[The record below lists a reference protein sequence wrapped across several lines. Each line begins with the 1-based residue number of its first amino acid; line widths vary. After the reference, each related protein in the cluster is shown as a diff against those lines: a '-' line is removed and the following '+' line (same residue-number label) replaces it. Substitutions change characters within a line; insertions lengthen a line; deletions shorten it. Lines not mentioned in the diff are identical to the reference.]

1 MALPNYLRTIKSSG
15 MYRFTFDKS
24 EIPGELVE
32 NLRLIVGYS
41 EKGPFNTPVYVDSPS
56 KFIQIFGGI
65 NKKLERRGCFFHRM
79 SLQALAVAPV
89 VVLNLK
95 PFNTVEGKPE
105 ELSVASFN
113 PSDKVTITA
122 ETVLRKW
129 NVENVYNT
137 TRFWTLE
144 STGLGTR
151 YFEKFGNV
159 PAGDK
164 EKYITISATDSA
176 NTSCTF
182 FIRGYRPDGYNITF
196 SEWYSSVLNGEEL
209 PSYLE
214 GHEYD
219 KLEEFFAEVFVFR
232 GQMTPAIATSESLS
246 KYFYVDTE
254 QNKSVVKLRPF
265 LYNAF
270 GDKIDTLTALSS
282 DSNSN
287 FVGWYSGTLLPEFK
301 GSNGSYISLDL
312 AFNSDYDNHKMMMNL
327 NIDALYDGSVK
338 LNDLNMSGWTKISQ
352 VEGKE
357 IGTSDPDFNTLT
369 TLSFDG
375 LKPTASILY
384 TFDGTMDTIGDGYNE
399 PNLYIYV
406 NGNEEIDTSVE
417 GQISI
422 DKIFPVETP
431 NTDNAGGTGDAG
443 AGEGT
448 DSGDS
453 SDLDENTDPES
464 QPESQS
470 EPESTETG
478 EFNIAGH
485 KTITKPTGFFDA
497 LSVLSV
503 GTKILCQAKGGGY
516 VTSTITN
523 VTTGDK
529 VDENNKV
536 IGTTL
541 TLTYETDGVAS
552 PLFTTELTQK
562 VLDENGVVVKNADG
576 TDKTVTTVVET
587 IAVCNTFVTS
597 SCDEMTPAYF
607 EGYTYN
613 LVPPTSKMD
622 SKLEW
627 QDKIF
632 RTLVDYE
639 GIRIAMT
646 SRKDIQYHYLIDTFE
661 SFIGTE
667 IKSTLSLIAK
677 DKDNALALCNF
688 PAISTFKKCDYTS
701 FTDSEGRLQ
710 TRFIKEG
717 GNKQKQ
723 IGRKFTLPS
732 DGNGASFASF
742 NTPVVLSDGTVKTT
756 CPSAALVSNN
766 FVAKYDSRFPY
777 SIVAGPVYG
786 NITAQG
792 LVGPDFNFSRADLDN
807 LEPMGVNCMVY
818 EPGRGTYINSNQTA
832 KQNPVTALSKINVRE
847 LVIFL
852 QDEIEKMLQAY
863 QWEFNTQALRDTI
876 KSKADTICSQI
887 VGNGGMYKFVNV
899 CDESNNTDD
908 VINNEMLVLD
918 TSIEPGMG
926 CGKMV
931 QTLTIYRKGGMSVS
945 LK

>member
-15 MYRFTFDKS
+15 LYRFTFDKS

-79 SLQALAVAPV
+79 TLQALAVGPV

-95 PFNTVEGKPE
+95 PFNTDENNPE
-105 ELSVASFN
+105 TLSVTSFN
-113 PSDKVTITA
+113 PSDDVMINA
-122 ETVLRKW
+122 ENVLRKW

-144 STGLGTR
+144 PSGLGTR
-151 YFEKFGNV
+151 YHEEF
-159 PAGDK
+159 AGSTQDGK
-164 EKYITISATDSA
+164 EKYITVSATDSV
-176 NTSCTF
+176 NTSCTY

-219 KLEEFFAEVFVFR
+219 KLEEYFAEVFVFR

-246 KYFYVDTE
+246 KYFIVENGKVT
-254 QNKSVVKLRPF
+254 LRPF

-270 GDKIDTLTALSS
+270 GDKIDTLTALSN
-282 DSNSN
+282 DSNAN
-287 FVGWYSGTLLPEFK
+287 FVGWYSGILLPEFK

-327 NIDALYDGSVK
+327 NIDALYDGNVT
-338 LNDLNMSGWTKISQ
+338 LDDINMSGWTRISQ
-352 VEGKE
+352 ATGKE
-357 IGTSDPDFNTLT
+357 IGTDNPDFNTLT
-369 TLSFDG
+369 TLSFNG
-375 LKPTASILY
+375 LKPTASILD
-384 TFDGTMDTIGDGYNE
+384 TSDGTVDAIGESYNE

-406 NGNEEIDTSVE
+406 NGNEDVDTTSVA

-422 DKIFPVETP
+422 SKSF
-431 NTDNAGGTGDAG
+431 N
-443 AGEGT
+443 
-448 DSGDS
+448 
-453 SDLDENTDPES
+453 S
-464 QPESQS
+464 QTS
-470 EPESTETG
+470 
-478 EFNIAGH
+478 
-485 KTITKPTGFFDA
+485 TGFFDA
-497 LSVLSV
+497 LSTLSV
-503 GTKILCQAKGGGY
+503 GTKILCQSTSGY
-516 VTSTITN
+516 VTSSITN
-523 VTTGDK
+523 VSTGDNIDNDGNT
-529 VDENNKV
+529 V
-536 IGTTL
+536 GTTL
-541 TLTYETDGVAS
+541 TLSYETKDGAISS
-552 PLFTTELTQK
+552 PFFT
-562 VLDENGVVVKNADG
+562 DSSVKS
-576 TDKTVTTVVET
+576 
-587 IAVCNTFVTS
+587 IAVCNTFVTC

-613 LVPPTSKMD
+613 LAAPTSKMD

-632 RTLVDYE
+632 KTLVNYE
-639 GIRIAMT
+639 GIRVALT

-667 IKSTLSLIAK
+667 IKSTLTLIAK
-677 DKDNALALCNF
+677 DKDNTLALCNF
-688 PAISTFKKCDYTS
+688 PAMSSFKNCEYTS

-710 TRFIKEG
+710 TRLIKEG
-717 GNKQKQ
+717 GNKQKP
-723 IGRKFTLPS
+723 IGRKFSLPS
-732 DGNGASFASF
+732 EGNGASFVSF
-742 NTPVVLSDGTVKTT
+742 NTSVVLSDGTVKTT
-756 CPSAALVSNN
+756 CPSAALVSND
-766 FVAKYDSRFPY
+766 FIAKYDSRFPY

-852 QDEIEKMLQAY
+852 QDEIEKMLQTY

-926 CGKMV
+926 SGKMV

>member
-79 SLQALAVAPV
+79 TLQALTAGPV

-95 PFNTVEGKPE
+95 PFNTNPGNPE
-105 ELSVASFN
+105 QLSVASFN
-113 PSDKVTITA
+113 PSDNVAIT
-122 ETVLRKW
+122 TTDVLQKW

-144 STGLGTR
+144 PSGLGTR
-151 YFEKFGNV
+151 YYEELVNGKRDG
-159 PAGDK
+159 K
-164 EKYITISATDSA
+164 EKYITVSATDSV
-176 NTSCTF
+176 NTSCTY

-219 KLEEFFAEVFVFR
+219 KLEEYFAEVFVFR
-232 GQMTPAIATSESLS
+232 GQMTSAIATSESLS
-246 KYFYVDTE
+246 KYFYIDTE
-254 QNKSVVKLRPF
+254 RVLVEEAKTDEGGNEIPAVYENKSVVKLRPF

-270 GDKIDTLTALSS
+270 GDKIDTLTALSN

-287 FVGWYSGTLLPEFK
+287 YVGWYSGILLPEFK

-327 NIDALYDGSVK
+327 NIDALYDGNVT
-338 LNDLNMSGWTKISQ
+338 LDDINMSGWTRISQ
-352 VEGKE
+352 ATGKE
-357 IGTSDPDFNTLT
+357 IGTTTPDFNTLN
-369 TLSFDG
+369 TLSFNG
-375 LKPTASILY
+375 LKPTASVLY
-384 TFDGTMDTIGDGYNE
+384 TFDGTMDTIGDSYNE

-406 NGNEEIDTSVE
+406 NGNEDVDTSVE
-417 GQISI
+417 GQISVT
-422 DKIFPVETP
+422 KLS
-431 NTDNAGGTGDAG
+431 NASAGTLP
-443 AGEGT
+443 
-448 DSGDS
+448 S
-453 SDLDENTDPES
+453 S
-464 QPESQS
+464 
-470 EPESTETG
+470 
-478 EFNIAGH
+478 IAGRSS
-485 KTITKPTGFFDA
+485 ITNPTGFFDS
-497 LSVLSV
+497 LSVLGV
-503 GTKILCQAKGGGY
+503 GTKILCQSKGGGY

-529 VDENNKV
+529 LDQNNKV

-541 TLTYETDGVAS
+541 TLTYETDGVSS
-552 PLFTTELTQK
+552 PLFT
-562 VLDENGVVVKNADG
+562 NSNA
-576 TDKTVTTVVET
+576 KS

-613 LVPPTSKMD
+613 LEAPTSKMS

-639 GIRIAMT
+639 GIRIALT

-667 IKSTLSLIAK
+667 IKSTLTLIAK

-688 PAISTFKKCDYTS
+688 PSMASFKNCDYTS

-732 DGNGASFASF
+732 EGNGASFASF

-807 LEPMGVNCMVY
+807 LEPMGVNCMIY

-887 VGNGGMYKFVNV
+887 VGNGGMYKFINV
-899 CDESNNTDD
+899 CDETNNTDD

-926 CGKMV
+926 SGKMV

>member
-79 SLQALAVAPV
+79 SLQALTAGPV

-95 PFNTVEGKPE
+95 PFNTAENNPE
-105 ELSVASFN
+105 QLSVASFN
-113 PSDKVTITA
+113 PSDDVTITA
-122 ETVLRKW
+122 ESVLKKW

-144 STGLGTR
+144 PIGLGTR
-151 YFEKFGNV
+151 YYEEFVNSTQG
-159 PAGDK
+159 GK
-164 EKYITISATDSA
+164 EKYITVSATDSV
-176 NTSCTF
+176 NTSCTY

-219 KLEEFFAEVFVFR
+219 KLEEYFAEVFVFR

-246 KYFYVDTE
+246 KYFIVENGNVT
-254 QNKSVVKLRPF
+254 LRPF

-270 GDKIDTLTALSS
+270 GDKIDTLAALSN

-287 FVGWYSGTLLPEFK
+287 FVGWYSGILIPEFK

-327 NIDALYDGSVK
+327 NIDALYDGNVT
-338 LNDLNMSGWTKISQ
+338 LDDINMSGWTRISQ
-352 VEGKE
+352 PAGNEVGKAN
-357 IGTSDPDFNTLT
+357 PDFNTLT
-369 TLSFDG
+369 TLSFNG

-384 TFDGTMDTIGDGYNE
+384 TFDGSIDTIGDSYNE

-406 NGNEEIDTSVE
+406 NGDEVIDTATP

-422 DKIFPVETP
+422 SKLFATE
-431 NTDNAGGTGDAG
+431 NAATTLSAPI
-443 AGEGT
+443 
-448 DSGDS
+448 SGRS
-453 SDLDENTDPES
+453 
-464 QPESQS
+464 
-470 EPESTETG
+470 
-478 EFNIAGH
+478 NIAN
-485 KTITKPTGFFDA
+485 PTGFFDA
-497 LSVLSV
+497 LSTLGV
-503 GTKILCQAKGGGY
+503 GTKILCQSTNGY

-523 VTTGDK
+523 VSTGDII
-529 VDENNKV
+529 ENGDV
-536 IGTTL
+536 TGTTL
-541 TLTYETDGVAS
+541 TLTYETTGVSS
-552 PLFTTELTQK
+552 PFFT
-562 VLDENGVVVKNADG
+562 NSNA
-576 TDKTVTTVVET
+576 TS
-587 IAVCNTFVTS
+587 IAVCNTFVTA
-597 SCDEMTPAYF
+597 SCDEITPAYF

-613 LVPPTSKMD
+613 LTAPTSKMS

-632 RTLVDYE
+632 NTLVNYE
-639 GIRIAMT
+639 GIRIALT

-667 IKSTLSLIAK
+667 IKSTLTLIAK

-688 PAISTFKKCDYTS
+688 PSMTSFKNCDYTS

-732 DGNGASFASF
+732 EGNGASFASF

-887 VGNGGMYKFVNV
+887 VGNGGMYKFINV
-899 CDESNNTDD
+899 CDETNNTDD

-926 CGKMV
+926 SGKMV

>member
-15 MYRFTFDKS
+15 IYRFTFDKS

-56 KFIQIFGGI
+56 KFVQIFGGI

-79 SLQALAVAPV
+79 TLQALTAGPV

-95 PFNTVEGKPE
+95 PFNTNESKPE
-105 ELSVASFN
+105 QLSVASFN
-113 PSDKVTITA
+113 PSDNVAITA
-122 ETVLRKW
+122 DSVLKSW

-144 STGLGTR
+144 PSGLGTR
-151 YFEKFGNV
+151 YYEEFGKTD
-159 PAGDK
+159 GDK
-164 EKYITISATDSA
+164 EKYITVSATDSV
-176 NTSCTF
+176 NTSCTY
-182 FIRGYRPDGYNITF
+182 FIRGYRPNGYNITF

-214 GHEYD
+214 GHEFD
-219 KLEEFFAEVFVFR
+219 KLEEYFAEVFVFR
-232 GQMTPAIATSESLS
+232 GQMTPAIASSESLS
-246 KYFYVDTE
+246 KYFYIDNEEVVKTPATFDDGGNEITPAVTE
-254 QNKSVVKLRPF
+254 NRQIVKLRPF

-270 GDKIDTLTALSS
+270 GDKIDTLTALSN

-287 FVGWYSGTLLPEFK
+287 FVGWYSGILLPEFK
-301 GSNGSYISLDL
+301 GSEGSYISLDL

-327 NIDALYDGSVK
+327 NIDALYDGNVK
-338 LNDLNMSGWTKISQ
+338 LSDINMSGWTRISQ
-352 VEGKE
+352 ATGKE
-357 IGTSDPDFNTLT
+357 IGTVSPDFNTLT
-369 TLSFDG
+369 TLSFNG

-384 TFDGTMDTIGDGYNE
+384 TFDGSIDTIGDNYNE

-406 NGNEEIDTSVE
+406 NGNETVDTSVV

-422 DKIFPVETP
+422 SKSFNAN
-431 NTDNAGGTGDAG
+431 NTENAN
-443 AGEGT
+443 
-448 DSGDS
+448 
-453 SDLDENTDPES
+453 LDPA
-464 QPESQS
+464 
-470 EPESTETG
+470 
-478 EFNIAGH
+478 IAGRS
-485 KTITKPTGFFDA
+485 TINNATGFFDS

-503 GTKILCQAKGGGY
+503 GTKILCQAEGGGY

-523 VTTGDK
+523 VSTTNK
-529 VDENNKV
+529 VDTKGNVTE
-536 IGTTL
+536 TTL
-541 TLTYETDGVAS
+541 TLTYETAGVSS
-552 PLFTTELTQK
+552 PLFS
-562 VLDENGVVVKNADG
+562 NSNA
-576 TDKTVTTVVET
+576 TS
-587 IAVCNTFVTS
+587 IAVCNTFVTC
-597 SCDEMTPAYF
+597 SCDELTPAYF

-613 LVPPTSKMD
+613 LTAPTSKMA

-632 RTLVDYE
+632 GTLVDYE
-639 GIRIAMT
+639 GIRIALT
-646 SRKDIQYHYLIDTFE
+646 SRKDIQYHYIIDTFE
-661 SFIGTE
+661 SFIGSE

-688 PAISTFKKCDYTS
+688 PSMSSFKNCDYTS

-723 IGRKFTLPS
+723 IARKFSLPS
-732 DGNGASFASF
+732 EGNGASFASF
-742 NTPVVLSDGTVKTT
+742 NTPVILSDGTVKTT

-766 FVAKYDSRFPY
+766 FVAKYNSRFPY

-852 QDEIEKMLQAY
+852 QDEIEKMLQSY

-887 VGNGGMYKFVNV
+887 VGNGGMYKFINV
-899 CDESNNTDD
+899 CDETNNTDD

-918 TSIEPGMG
+918 TSIEPGIG
-926 CGKMV
+926 SGKMV

>member
-15 MYRFTFDKS
+15 IYRFTFDKS

-79 SLQALAVAPV
+79 TLQALTAGPV

-95 PFNTVEGKPE
+95 PFNTNESKPE
-105 ELSVASFN
+105 QLSVASFN
-113 PSDKVTITA
+113 PSDNVVITA
-122 ETVLRKW
+122 DSVLKSW

-144 STGLGTR
+144 PSGLGTR
-151 YFEKFGNV
+151 YYEEFGKTD
-159 PAGDK
+159 GDK
-164 EKYITISATDSA
+164 EKYITVSATDSV
-176 NTSCTF
+176 NTSCTY
-182 FIRGYRPDGYNITF
+182 FIRGYRPNGYNITF

-219 KLEEFFAEVFVFR
+219 KLEEYFAEVFVFR
-232 GQMTPAIATSESLS
+232 GQMTPAIASSESLS
-246 KYFYVDTE
+246 KYFIVENGKVT
-254 QNKSVVKLRPF
+254 LRPF

-270 GDKIDTLTALSS
+270 GDKIDTLTALSN

-287 FVGWYSGTLLPEFK
+287 FVGWYSGILLPEFK
-301 GSNGSYISLDL
+301 GSEGSYISLDL

-327 NIDALYDGSVK
+327 NIDALYDGNVK
-338 LNDLNMSGWTKISQ
+338 LSDINMSGWTRISMAT
-352 VEGKE
+352 GKE
-357 IGTSDPDFNTLT
+357 IGTVSPDFNTLT
-369 TLSFDG
+369 TLSFNG

-384 TFDGTMDTIGDGYNE
+384 TFDGSIDTIGDNYNE

-406 NGNEEIDTSVE
+406 NGNETVDTSVV

-422 DKIFPVETP
+422 SKSFDTN
-431 NTDNAGGTGDAG
+431 NTENAN
-443 AGEGT
+443 
-448 DSGDS
+448 
-453 SDLDENTDPES
+453 LDPA
-464 QPESQS
+464 
-470 EPESTETG
+470 
-478 EFNIAGH
+478 IAGRS
-485 KTITKPTGFFDA
+485 TINNATGFFDA

-503 GTKILCQAKGGGY
+503 GTKILCQAEGGGY

-523 VTTGDK
+523 VSTENEIDDSGDVTK
-529 VDENNKV
+529 
-536 IGTTL
+536 TTL
-541 TLTYETDGVAS
+541 TLTYESTGVSS
-552 PLFTTELTQK
+552 PLFS
-562 VLDENGVVVKNADG
+562 NSNA
-576 TDKTVTTVVET
+576 TS
-587 IAVCNTFVTS
+587 IAVCNTFVTC
-597 SCDEMTPAYF
+597 SCDELTPAYF

-613 LVPPTSKMD
+613 LTAPTSKMA

-632 RTLVDYE
+632 GTLVDYE
-639 GIRIAMT
+639 GIRIALT
-646 SRKDIQYHYLIDTFE
+646 SRKDIQYHYIIDTFE
-661 SFIGTE
+661 SFIGSE

-688 PAISTFKKCDYTS
+688 PSMSSFKNCDYTS

-723 IGRKFTLPS
+723 IARKFSLPS
-732 DGNGASFASF
+732 EGNGASFASF
-742 NTPVVLSDGTVKTT
+742 NTPVILSDGTVKTT

-766 FVAKYDSRFPY
+766 FVAKYNSRFPY

-852 QDEIEKMLQAY
+852 QDEIEKMLQSY

-887 VGNGGMYKFVNV
+887 VGNGGMYKFINV
-899 CDESNNTDD
+899 CDETNNTDD

-918 TSIEPGMG
+918 TSIEPGIG
-926 CGKMV
+926 SGKMV

>member
-32 NLRLIVGYS
+32 NLRLTVGYS
-41 EKGPFNTPVYVDSPS
+41 DKGPFNTPVYVDSPS

-79 SLQALAVAPV
+79 SLQALTAGPV

-95 PFNTVEGKPE
+95 PFNTNQDSPE
-105 ELSVASFN
+105 QLSVASFN
-113 PSDKVTITA
+113 PSDNVTIT
-122 ETVLRKW
+122 ETDVLRKW
-129 NVENVYNT
+129 NVEKVYNT
-137 TRFWTLE
+137 TRFWALE
-144 STGLGTR
+144 PSGLGTR
-151 YFEKFGNV
+151 YYEKFGNNEQ
-159 PAGDK
+159 K
-164 EKYITISATDSA
+164 EKYVTVSATDSV
-176 NTSCTF
+176 NTSCTY

-219 KLEEFFAEVFVFR
+219 KLEEYFAEVFVFR

-254 QNKSVVKLRPF
+254 RIEVKPAGQDEEGNPTPAEYANKTTVKLRPY

-270 GDKIDTLTALSS
+270 GDKIDTLTALSN

-287 FVGWYSGTLLPEFK
+287 YVGWYSGILLPEFK

-327 NIDALYDGSVK
+327 NIDALYDGNVT
-338 LNDLNMSGWTKISQ
+338 LDDINMSGWTRISQ
-352 VEGKE
+352 VTGHE
-357 IGTSDPDFNTLT
+357 IGYVNPDFNTLN
-369 TLSFDG
+369 TLSFAG
-375 LKPTASILY
+375 LKPTASVLY
-384 TFDGTMDTIGDGYNE
+384 TFDGTMDSIGDGYNE

-406 NGNEEIDTSVE
+406 NGAENVDTSVD
-417 GQISI
+417 G
-422 DKIFPVETP
+422 KIIVSKDF
-431 NTDNAGGTGDAG
+431 
-443 AGEGT
+443 
-448 DSGDS
+448 
-453 SDLDENTDPES
+453 
-464 QPESQS
+464 
-470 EPESTETG
+470 
-478 EFNIAGH
+478 
-485 KTITKPTGFFDA
+485 TKPTPTTTPTLPDSRTVAGRTSITNQFGFYDA
-497 LSVLSV
+497 LSVLGV
-503 GTKILCQAKGGGY
+503 GTKLLCQSTNGY

-523 VTTGDK
+523 VKIDNEFDTNGNVK
-529 VDENNKV
+529 
-536 IGTTL
+536 IATL
-541 TLTYETDGVAS
+541 TLTYETDGVVS
-552 PLFTTELTQK
+552 PLFTDIKETKTTEGGTEK
-562 VLDENGVVVKNADG
+562 TIITGVKS
-576 TDKTVTTVVET
+576 

-597 SCDEMTPAYF
+597 SCDEMTPTYF

-613 LVPPTSKMD
+613 LTSPTSQMS

-632 RTLVDYE
+632 NTLVDYE
-639 GIRIAMT
+639 GIRIALT
-646 SRKDIQYHYLIDTFE
+646 SRTDIQYHYLIDTFE

-667 IKSTLSLIAK
+667 IKSTLALIAK

-688 PAISTFKKCDYTS
+688 PSMASFKNCDYTS

-732 DGNGASFASF
+732 EGNGASFASF

-887 VGNGGMYKFVNV
+887 VGNGGMYKFLNV
-899 CDESNNTDD
+899 CDDTNNTDD

-931 QTLTIYRKGGMSVS
+931 QTLTIYRKGGMSVA

>member
-1 MALPNYLRTIKSSG
+1 MALPNYLSTIKSSG
-15 MYRFTFDKS
+15 IYRFTFDKS

-32 NLRLIVGYS
+32 NLRLVVGYS

-79 SLQALAVAPV
+79 SLQALAAGPV

-95 PFNTVEGKPE
+95 PFNTDKSNPE
-105 ELSVASFN
+105 TLSVASFN
-113 PSDKVTITA
+113 PSDNVMINA
-122 ETVLRKW
+122 ENVLRKW

-144 STGLGTR
+144 PSGLGTR
-151 YFEKFGNV
+151 YHEKFVGSTQ
-159 PAGDK
+159 GGK
-164 EKYITISATDSA
+164 EKYITVSATDSV
-176 NTSCTF
+176 NTSCTY

-219 KLEEFFAEVFVFR
+219 KLEEYFAEVFVFR

-246 KYFYVDTE
+246 KYFIVENGNVT
-254 QNKSVVKLRPF
+254 LRPF

-270 GDKIDTLTALSS
+270 GDKIDTLSALSN

-287 FVGWYSGTLLPEFK
+287 FVGWYSGILLPEFK
-301 GSNGSYISLDL
+301 GSHGSYISLDL

-327 NIDALYDGSVK
+327 NIDALYDGNVT
-338 LNDLNMSGWTKISQ
+338 LDDINMSGWTRISQ
-352 VEGKE
+352 ETGKE
-357 IGTSDPDFNTLT
+357 IGTANPDFNTLT
-369 TLSFDG
+369 TLSFNG
-375 LKPTASILY
+375 LKPTASIVNTSDRTKDY
-384 TFDGTMDTIGDGYNE
+384 TIGEGYNE

-406 NGNEEIDTSVE
+406 NGNEDVDTTSVA

-422 DKIFPVETP
+422 SKSF
-431 NTDNAGGTGDAG
+431 DAQ
-443 AGEGT
+443 T
-448 DSGDS
+448 S
-453 SDLDENTDPES
+453 
-464 QPESQS
+464 
-470 EPESTETG
+470 
-478 EFNIAGH
+478 
-485 KTITKPTGFFDA
+485 TGFFDA
-497 LSVLSV
+497 LSTLGV
-503 GTKILCQAKGGGY
+503 GTKILCQSTNGY

-523 VTTGDK
+523 VSTGDTIDTDGNT
-529 VDENNKV
+529 V
-536 IGTTL
+536 GTTL
-541 TLTYETDGVAS
+541 TLSYETKGGAVSSPFFTSANENSGAS
-552 PLFTTELTQK
+552 
-562 VLDENGVVVKNADG
+562 
-576 TDKTVTTVVET
+576 
-587 IAVCNTFVTS
+587 IAVCNTFVTC

-613 LVPPTSKMD
+613 LAAPTSKME

-632 RTLVDYE
+632 GTLFDYE
-639 GIRIAMT
+639 GIRIALT
-646 SRKDIQYHYLIDTFE
+646 SRKDIQYHYLVDTFE
-661 SFIGTE
+661 SFVGTE
-667 IKSTLSLIAK
+667 IKSTLTLIAK

-688 PAISTFKKCDYTS
+688 PSMSSFKNCEYTS

-710 TRFIKEG
+710 TRLIKEG
-717 GNKQKQ
+717 GNKQKPM
-723 IGRKFTLPS
+723 GRKFSLPS
-732 DGNGASFASF
+732 EGNGASFASF
-742 NTPVVLSDGTVKTT
+742 NTPVILSDGTVKTT
-756 CPSAALVSNN
+756 CPSAALVSND
-766 FVAKYDSRFPY
+766 FIAKYDSRFPY

-852 QDEIEKMLQAY
+852 QDEIEKMLRTY
-863 QWEFNTQALRDTI
+863 QWEFNTQALRDTV

-887 VGNGGMYKFVNV
+887 VGNGGMYKFLNV
-899 CDESNNTDD
+899 CDETNNTDD

-926 CGKMV
+926 SGKMV
-931 QTLTIYRKGGMSVS
+931 QTLTIYRKGGMTVS

>member
-41 EKGPFNTPVYVDSPS
+41 EKGPFNTPVYVDSAS

-79 SLQALAVAPV
+79 SLQALAAAPV
-89 VVLNLK
+89 VVLNMK
-95 PFNTVEGKPE
+95 PFNTVKDNPE
-105 ELSVASFN
+105 QLSVASFN
-113 PSDKVTITA
+113 PSDKVAITS
-122 ETVLRKW
+122 EDVLRKW

-151 YFEKFGNV
+151 YFEKFGNI
-159 PAGDK
+159 PAGDT

-254 QNKSVVKLRPF
+254 QVLKKAAEKDSEGNDIPGTAEYENKPVVKLRPF

-338 LNDLNMSGWTKISQ
+338 LNDLNMSGWTRISQ

-357 IGTSDPDFNTLT
+357 IGTTDPDFDTLS
-369 TLSFDG
+369 TLSFKG
-375 LKPTASILY
+375 LKPTASVLY
-384 TFDGTMDTIGDGYNE
+384 TFDGTMDNIGDGYNE

-406 NGNEEIDTSVE
+406 NGNESIDTSVE

-422 DKIFPVETP
+422 EKSFTTEATEDTLTTP
-431 NTDNAGGTGDAG
+431 
-443 AGEGT
+443 
-448 DSGDS
+448 
-453 SDLDENTDPES
+453 
-464 QPESQS
+464 
-470 EPESTETG
+470 
-478 EFNIAGH
+478 IAGRLS
-485 KTITKPTGFFDA
+485 ITKPTGFFDA
-497 LSVLSV
+497 LSVISV
-503 GTKILCQAKGGGY
+503 GTKILCQSAVVNGKMTY
-516 VTSTITN
+516 ITSTITN
-523 VTTGDK
+523 VLTDNDFDTDGNITNTK
-529 VDENNKV
+529 
-536 IGTTL
+536 L
-541 TLTYETDGVAS
+541 TLTYETDGVTS
-552 PLFTTELTQK
+552 PLFT
-562 VLDENGVVVKNADG
+562 NSNA
-576 TDKTVTTVVET
+576 KS
-587 IAVCNTFVTS
+587 IAVCNTFVTA

-639 GIRIAMT
+639 GIRIALT

-667 IKSTLSLIAK
+667 IKSTLTLIAK

-688 PAISTFKKCDYTS
+688 PAISTFKKCEYTS

-732 DGNGASFASF
+732 DSNGASFATF

-931 QTLTIYRKGGMSVS
+931 QTLTIYRKGGMSVA

>member
-41 EKGPFNTPVYVDSPS
+41 EKGPFNNPVYVDSPS

-95 PFNTVEGKPE
+95 PFNTDANDPE
-105 ELSVASFN
+105 QLSVASFN
-113 PSDKVTITA
+113 PSDDVTITA
-122 ETVLRKW
+122 ENVLKKW

-144 STGLGTR
+144 PSGLGTR
-151 YFEKFGNV
+151 YYEELVNGTQGGN
-159 PAGDK
+159 
-164 EKYITISATDSA
+164 EKYITVSATDSVS
-176 NTSCTF
+176 TSCTY

-219 KLEEFFAEVFVFR
+219 KLEEYFAEVFVFR

-246 KYFYVDTE
+246 KYFIVENDT
-254 QNKSVVKLRPF
+254 VKLRPF

-270 GDKIDTLTALSS
+270 GDKIDTLAALSN

-287 FVGWYSGTLLPEFK
+287 FVGWYSGILIPEFK

-327 NIDALYDGSVK
+327 NIDALYDGHVT
-338 LNDLNMSGWTKISQ
+338 LNDINMSGWTRISQ
-352 VEGKE
+352 PSGKE
-357 IGTSDPDFNTLT
+357 VGKANPDFNTLK

-384 TFDGTMDTIGDGYNE
+384 TFDGSIDTIGDGYNE

-406 NGNEEIDTSVE
+406 NGDEVIDTDTA

-422 DKIFPVETP
+422 SKLFATENAVTTLSAPISGRSNIS
-431 NTDNAGGTGDAG
+431 NT
-443 AGEGT
+443 
-448 DSGDS
+448 
-453 SDLDENTDPES
+453 
-464 QPESQS
+464 
-470 EPESTETG
+470 
-478 EFNIAGH
+478 
-485 KTITKPTGFFDA
+485 TGFFDA
-497 LSVLSV
+497 LSTLGV
-503 GTKILCQAKGGGY
+503 GTKILCPSTSATSGY

-523 VTTGDK
+523 VSTGDII
-529 VDENNKV
+529 ENDSV

-541 TLTYETDGVAS
+541 TLTYEA
-552 PLFTTELTQK
+552 
-562 VLDENGVVVKNADG
+562 NGVSSPFFTNSSAKS
-576 TDKTVTTVVET
+576 
-587 IAVCNTFVTS
+587 IAVCNTFVTA

-613 LVPPTSKMD
+613 LEAPTSKMD

-639 GIRIAMT
+639 GIRIALT

-688 PAISTFKKCDYTS
+688 PAMSTFKKCEYTS

-723 IGRKFTLPS
+723 IGRKFSLPS
-732 DGNGASFASF
+732 EGNGASFASF

-887 VGNGGMYKFVNV
+887 VGNGGMYKFLNV
-899 CDESNNTDD
+899 CDETNNTDD

-926 CGKMV
+926 SGKMV

>member
-15 MYRFTFDKS
+15 IYRFTFDKS

-41 EKGPFNTPVYVDSPS
+41 DKGPFNTPVYVDSPS
-56 KFIQIFGGI
+56 KFVQIFGGI

-79 SLQALAVAPV
+79 TLQALTAGPV
-89 VVLNLK
+89 VVMNLK
-95 PFNTVEGKPE
+95 PFNTDESNPE
-105 ELSVASFN
+105 TLAVASFN
-113 PSDKVTITA
+113 PSDDVTITA
-122 ETVLRKW
+122 ENVLRTW

-137 TRFWTLE
+137 TRFWSLE
-144 STGLGTR
+144 PSGLGTR
-151 YFEKFGNV
+151 YYEAFGNN
-159 PAGDK
+159 AQD
-164 EKYITISATDSA
+164 EKYITVSATDSV
-176 NTSCTF
+176 NTSCTY

-219 KLEEFFAEVFVFR
+219 KLEEYFAEVFVFR

-246 KYFYVDTE
+246 KYFIVENGNVT
-254 QNKSVVKLRPF
+254 LRPF

-270 GDKIDTLTALSS
+270 GDKIDTLTALSN

-287 FVGWYSGTLLPEFK
+287 YVGWYSGILMPEFK

-338 LNDLNMSGWTKISQ
+338 LSDINMSGWTRISQ
-352 VEGKE
+352 VTDHEVGKVN
-357 IGTSDPDFNTLT
+357 PDFNTLS
-369 TLSFDG
+369 TLSFNG

-384 TFDGTMDTIGDGYNE
+384 TFDGTVDTIGDGYNE

-406 NGNEEIDTSVE
+406 GGVE
-417 GQISI
+417 SLDVSTLGQMSI
-422 DKIFPVETP
+422 TKTY
-431 NTDNAGGTGDAG
+431 TATAGT
-443 AGEGT
+443 GEGT
-448 DSGDS
+448 DSGDAN
-453 SDLDENTDPES
+453 DLDGEIETQAIATENIS
-464 QPESQS
+464 S
-470 EPESTETG
+470 
-478 EFNIAGH
+478 FY
-485 KTITKPTGFFDA
+485 DA
-497 LSVLSV
+497 LATISV
-503 GTKILCQAKGGGY
+503 GTKILCQATGGGY

-523 VTTGDK
+523 VTTEDEIDSSTGD
-529 VDENNKV
+529 VT
-536 IGTTL
+536 GTTL
-541 TLTYETDGVAS
+541 TLTYESEGVSS
-552 PLFTTELTQK
+552 PLFA
-562 VLDENGVVVKNADG
+562 NGNAQS
-576 TDKTVTTVVET
+576 
-587 IAVCNTFVTS
+587 IAVCNSFVTC
-597 SCDEMTPAYF
+597 SCDNITPTYF

-613 LVPPTSKMD
+613 LTPPTSKMS

-632 RTLVDYE
+632 NTLVDYE
-639 GIRIAMT
+639 GIRIALT
-646 SRKDIQYHYLIDTFE
+646 SRKDIQYHYIIDTFE
-661 SFIGTE
+661 SFVGTE

-688 PAISTFKKCDYTS
+688 PSMTSFKNCDYTS

-723 IGRKFTLPS
+723 IGRKFSLPS
-732 DGNGASFASF
+732 EGNGASFASF
-742 NTPVVLSDGTVKTT
+742 NTPVILSDGTVKTT

-766 FVAKYDSRFPY
+766 FVAKYNSRFPY
-777 SIVAGPVYG
+777 SIVAGSVYG

-818 EPGRGTYINSNQTA
+818 EPGRGTYINSNQTS

-876 KSKADTICSQI
+876 KSKADTICSQV
-887 VGNGGMYKFVNV
+887 VGNGGMYKFINV
-899 CDESNNTDD
+899 CDETNNTDD

-926 CGKMV
+926 SGKMV

>member
-32 NLRLIVGYS
+32 NLRLVVGYS

-79 SLQALAVAPV
+79 TLQALTAGPV

-95 PFNTVEGKPE
+95 PFNTVENNPE
-105 ELSVASFN
+105 QLSVASFN
-113 PSDKVTITA
+113 PSDDVAITA
-122 ETVLRKW
+122 DDVLKKW

-144 STGLGTR
+144 PSGLGTR
-151 YFEKFGNV
+151 YYEELVNGTQ
-159 PAGDK
+159 GGK
-164 EKYITISATDSA
+164 EKYITVSATDSV
-176 NTSCTF
+176 NTSCTY

-219 KLEEFFAEVFVFR
+219 KLEEYFAEVFVFR

-246 KYFYVDTE
+246 KYFIVENGNVT
-254 QNKSVVKLRPF
+254 LRPF

-270 GDKIDTLTALSS
+270 GDKIDTLSALSN

-287 FVGWYSGTLLPEFK
+287 FVGWYSGILVPEFK

-327 NIDALYDGSVK
+327 NIDALYDGNVT
-338 LNDLNMSGWTKISQ
+338 LDDINMAGWTRISQ
-352 VEGKE
+352 VAGKE
-357 IGTSDPDFNTLT
+357 IGTTTPDFNTLQ
-369 TLSFDG
+369 TLSFNG

-384 TFDGTMDTIGDGYNE
+384 TFDGTMDSIGDGYNE

-406 NGNEEIDTSVE
+406 NGVEPIDTDTP

-422 DKIFPVETP
+422 SKLFPVETP
-431 NTDNAGGTGDAG
+431 NTDNTGGTGDAG
-443 AGEGT
+443 TGEGT
-448 DSGDS
+448 DEGDGPN
-453 SDLDENTDPES
+453 LDDNTENTEPE
-464 QPESQS
+464 PQS
-470 EPESTETG
+470 ETTDTE

-503 GTKILCQAKGGGY
+503 GTKILCQAKDGGY

-523 VTTGDK
+523 VTTGDII
-529 VDENNKV
+529 ENDNV

-541 TLTYETDGVAS
+541 TLTYETDGVSS

-576 TDKTVTTVVET
+576 TDKTVTTVVES
-587 IAVCNTFVTS
+587 IAVCNTFVTT

-613 LVPPTSKMD
+613 LEAPTSKMS

-632 RTLVDYE
+632 KTLVDYE
-639 GIRIAMT
+639 GIRIALT

-667 IKSTLSLIAK
+667 IKSTLTLIAK

-688 PAISTFKKCDYTS
+688 PSMSTFKKCEYTS

-732 DGNGASFASF
+732 EGNGASFASF

-766 FVAKYDSRFPY
+766 FVAKYDNRFPY

-887 VGNGGMYKFVNV
+887 VGNGGMYKFINV
-899 CDESNNTDD
+899 CDETNNTDD

-926 CGKMV
+926 SGKMV

>member
-79 SLQALAVAPV
+79 TLQALNAGPV

-95 PFNTVEGKPE
+95 PFNTVESKPE
-105 ELSVASFN
+105 KLAVASFN
-113 PSDKVTITA
+113 PSDNVAITA
-122 ETVLRKW
+122 TDVLQKW

-144 STGLGTR
+144 PSGLGTR
-151 YFEKFGNV
+151 YYEELVNGTQ
-159 PAGDK
+159 GGK
-164 EKYITISATDSA
+164 EKYITVSATDSV
-176 NTSCTF
+176 NTSCTY

-219 KLEEFFAEVFVFR
+219 KLEEYFAEVFVFR

-246 KYFYVDTE
+246 KYFIVENGNVT
-254 QNKSVVKLRPF
+254 LRPF

-270 GDKIDTLTALSS
+270 GDKIDTLAALSN

-287 FVGWYSGTLLPEFK
+287 FVGWYSGILIPEFK

-327 NIDALYDGSVK
+327 NIDALYDGNVT
-338 LNDLNMSGWTKISQ
+338 LGDINMSGWTRISQ
-352 VEGKE
+352 VEGNEVGKAN
-357 IGTSDPDFNTLT
+357 PDFNTLT
-369 TLSFDG
+369 TLSFNG
-375 LKPTASILY
+375 LKPTASVLY
-384 TFDGTMDTIGDGYNE
+384 TFDGTMDSIGDGYNE

-406 NGNEEIDTSVE
+406 NGNEIIDTSVD

-422 DKIFPVETP
+422 DKLFPVETP
-431 NTDNAGGTGDAG
+431 NTDNTGGTSDAG

-448 DSGDS
+448 DEGDGTN
-453 SDLDENTDPES
+453 LDDNTEPES
-464 QPESQS
+464 QPEQQS
-470 EPESTETG
+470 ETTDTE

-503 GTKILCQAKGGGY
+503 GTKILCQATGGGY

-523 VTTGDK
+523 VTTGNIIEDG
-529 VDENNKV
+529 DV

-541 TLTYETDGVAS
+541 TLTYETDGVLS
-552 PLFTTELTQK
+552 PLFTNVKTE
-562 VLDENGVVVKNADG
+562 
-576 TDKTVTTVVET
+576 TVTVDGEEQTIT
-587 IAVCNTFVTS
+587 TGADSIAVCNTFITN

-613 LVPPTSKMD
+613 LVPPTSKMS

-639 GIRIAMT
+639 GIRIALT

-667 IKSTLSLIAK
+667 IKSTLTLIAK
-677 DKDNALALCNF
+677 DKDNTLAICNF
-688 PAISTFKKCDYTS
+688 PSMTSFKNCDYTS
-701 FTDSEGRLQ
+701 FTDAEGRLQ

-732 DGNGASFASF
+732 EGNGASFASF

-766 FVAKYDSRFPY
+766 FVAKYDNRFPY

-852 QDEIEKMLQAY
+852 QDEIEKMMQAY

-887 VGNGGMYKFVNV
+887 VGNGGMYKFINV
-899 CDESNNTDD
+899 CDETNNTDD

-926 CGKMV
+926 SGKMV

>member
-41 EKGPFNTPVYVDSPS
+41 EKGPFNTPVYVDSAS

-79 SLQALAVAPV
+79 TLQALTAGPV

-95 PFNTVEGKPE
+95 PFNTDAKNPE
-105 ELSVASFN
+105 QLSVASFN
-113 PSDKVTITA
+113 PSDNVVITA
-122 ETVLRKW
+122 ADVLQKW
-129 NVENVYNT
+129 DVENVYNT

-151 YFEKFGNV
+151 YFEEFGSL

-164 EKYITISATDSA
+164 EKYITVSATDSV
-176 NTSCTF
+176 NTSCTYF
-182 FIRGYRPDGYNITF
+182 MRGYRPDGYNITF

-219 KLEEFFAEVFVFR
+219 KLEEYFAEVFVFR

-246 KYFYVDTE
+246 KYFYIDTE
-254 QNKSVVKLRPF
+254 EVVIEPAVIDENGEIVTPAVTENKQVVKLRPY

-270 GDKIDTLTALSS
+270 GDKIDTLTALSN

-287 FVGWYSGTLLPEFK
+287 FVGWYSGSLLPEFK

-327 NIDALYDGSVK
+327 NIDALYDGTVT
-338 LNDLNMSGWTKISQ
+338 LDDINMSGWTRISQ
-352 VEGKE
+352 VEGNE
-357 IGTSDPDFNTLT
+357 IGTPNPDFKTLS

-375 LKPTASILY
+375 LKPTASVLY
-384 TFDGTMDTIGDGYNE
+384 TFDGTMDYIGDGYNE

-406 NGNEEIDTSVE
+406 NGTEEIDITE
-417 GQISI
+417 NGRISI
-422 DKIFPVETP
+422 NKVFPAETP
-431 NTDNAGGTGDAG
+431 NAG

-453 SDLDENTDPES
+453 SDLENTDPES
-464 QPESQS
+464 QPEPQS
-470 EPESTETG
+470 EPETTNTE

-485 KTITKPTGFFDA
+485 KTITNPNGFFDA
-497 LSVLSV
+497 LSVISV
-503 GTKILCQAKGGGY
+503 GTKILCQSTTTGKF

-523 VTTGDK
+523 VTTDNV
-529 VDENNKV
+529 VDENGNV
-536 IGTTL
+536 TSATL
-541 TLTYETDGVAS
+541 TLSYETDGVAS
-552 PLFTTELTQK
+552 PLFTDT
-562 VLDENGVVVKNADG
+562 NA
-576 TDKTVTTVVET
+576 KS

-613 LVPPTSKMD
+613 LIPPTSKMD

-639 GIRIAMT
+639 GIRIALT

-667 IKSTLSLIAK
+667 IKSTLALIAK

-688 PAISTFKKCDYTS
+688 PSISTFKKCEYTS

-710 TRFIKEG
+710 TRFIKDG
-717 GNKQKQ
+717 GNKQKL

-742 NTPVVLSDGTVKTT
+742 NTPVVLSDGTVKTI

-931 QTLTIYRKGGMSVS
+931 QTLTIYRKGGMSVA

>member
-79 SLQALAVAPV
+79 TLQALTAGPV

-95 PFNTVEGKPE
+95 PFNTNPGNPE
-105 ELSVASFN
+105 KLSVASFN
-113 PSDKVTITA
+113 PSDNVAITA
-122 ETVLRKW
+122 NAVLQKW

-144 STGLGTR
+144 PSGLGTR
-151 YFEKFGNV
+151 YYEELVNGTQ
-159 PAGDK
+159 GGK
-164 EKYITISATDSA
+164 EKYITVSATDSV
-176 NTSCTF
+176 NTSCTY

-219 KLEEFFAEVFVFR
+219 KLEEYFAEVFVFR

-246 KYFYVDTE
+246 KYFIVEDGNVT
-254 QNKSVVKLRPF
+254 LRPF

-270 GDKIDTLTALSS
+270 GDKIDTLAALSN

-287 FVGWYSGTLLPEFK
+287 FVGWYSGILIPEFK

-327 NIDALYDGSVK
+327 NIDALYDGSVT
-338 LNDLNMSGWTKISQ
+338 LNDINMSGWTRISQ
-352 VEGKE
+352 VEGNEVGKAN
-357 IGTSDPDFNTLT
+357 PDFNTLT
-369 TLSFDG
+369 TLSFNG

-384 TFDGTMDTIGDGYNE
+384 TFDGTMDSIGDGYNE

-406 NGNEEIDTSVE
+406 GGEESLDVSTL
-417 GQISI
+417 GQMSI
-422 DKIFPVETP
+422 TKSHTVT
-431 NTDNAGGTGDAG
+431 AGV
-443 AGEGT
+443 GEGT
-448 DSGDS
+448 DSGDAT
-453 SDLDENTDPES
+453 DLDGEIEPQAVATENPS
-464 QPESQS
+464 
-470 EPESTETG
+470 
-478 EFNIAGH
+478 
-485 KTITKPTGFFDA
+485 GFYDA
-497 LSVLSV
+497 LSTITV
-503 GTKILCQAKGGGY
+503 GTKILCRGENNTY

-523 VTTGDK
+523 VTTE
-529 VDENNKV
+529 DE
-536 IGTTL
+536 IDSTTGELTSTTL
-541 TLTYETDGVAS
+541 TLTYETDGVTS
-552 PLFTTELTQK
+552 PLFA
-562 VLDENGVVVKNADG
+562 NGNAQS
-576 TDKTVTTVVET
+576 
-587 IAVCNTFVTS
+587 IAICNSFVTC
-597 SCDEMTPAYF
+597 SCDNITPAYF

-613 LVPPTSKMD
+613 LTPPTSKMS

-632 RTLVDYE
+632 RALVDYE
-639 GIRIAMT
+639 GIRIALT
-646 SRKDIQYHYLIDTFE
+646 SRKDIQYHYIIDTFE

-667 IKSTLSLIAK
+667 IKSTLTLIAK

-688 PAISTFKKCDYTS
+688 PSMTSFKNCDYTS

-732 DGNGASFASF
+732 EGNGASFASF

-766 FVAKYDSRFPY
+766 FVAKYDNRFPY

-887 VGNGGMYKFVNV
+887 VGNGGMYKFINV
-899 CDESNNTDD
+899 CDETNNTDD

-926 CGKMV
+926 SGKMV

>member
-1 MALPNYLRTIKSSG
+1 

-95 PFNTVEGKPE
+95 PFNTVENKPE
-105 ELSVASFN
+105 QLSVASFN
-113 PSDKVTITA
+113 PSDNVAITA
-122 ETVLRKW
+122 ADVLQKW
-129 NVENVYNT
+129 DVEKVYNT

-151 YFEKFGNV
+151 YFEQFGSLA
-159 PAGDK
+159 AGDK
-164 EKYITISATDSA
+164 EKYITVSATDSV
-176 NTSCTF
+176 NTSCTY

-219 KLEEFFAEVFVFR
+219 KLEEYFAEIFVFR

-246 KYFYVDTE
+246 KYFYIDTE
-254 QNKSVVKLRPF
+254 QVLVEPAKPGENGSVIPAVYENKPVVKLRPY

-270 GDKIDTLTALSS
+270 GDKIDTLTALSN

-327 NIDALYDGSVK
+327 NIDALYDGNVT
-338 LNDLNMSGWTKISQ
+338 LDDINMAGWTRISQ

-357 IGTSDPDFNTLT
+357 IGTTTPDFNTLS
-369 TLSFDG
+369 TLSFKG
-375 LKPTASILY
+375 LKPTASVLY
-384 TFDGTMDTIGDGYNE
+384 TFDGTMDSIGDGYNE

-406 NGNEEIDTSVE
+406 NGNEEIDTSVD

-431 NTDNAGGTGDAG
+431 NAG
-443 AGEGT
+443 AGGGT
-448 DSGDS
+448 YSGDAPN
-453 SDLDENTDPES
+453 LDENTDPES
-464 QPESQS
+464 QPEAQS
-470 EPESTETG
+470 EPETTDTKEI
-478 EFNIAGH
+478 NIAGR

-541 TLTYETDGVAS
+541 TLTYETDGVYS

-562 VLDENGVVVKNADG
+562 VLDDSGNVVKNTDG
-576 TDKTVTTVVET
+576 TDKTVTIDLES

-661 SFIGTE
+661 SFVGTE
-667 IKSTLSLIAK
+667 IKSTLALIAK

-688 PAISTFKKCDYTS
+688 PSISTFKKCEYTS

-732 DGNGASFASF
+732 EGNGASFASF

-931 QTLTIYRKGGMSVS
+931 QTLTIYRKGGMSVA

>member
-15 MYRFTFDKS
+15 MYRFTFDES

-56 KFIQIFGGI
+56 KFIQIFGGV

-79 SLQALAVAPV
+79 TLQALTAGPV

-95 PFNTVEGKPE
+95 PFNTDPSNPE

-113 PSDKVTITA
+113 PSDNVAITA
-122 ETVLRKW
+122 ENVLREW
-129 NVENVYNT
+129 DVEKVYNT

-144 STGLGTR
+144 SSGLGTK
-151 YFEKFGNV
+151 YFEKFGN
-159 PAGDK
+159 PAQGDK
-164 EKYITISATDSA
+164 EKYITVSATDSV
-176 NTSCTF
+176 NTSCTY

-219 KLEEFFAEVFVFR
+219 KLEEYFAEVFVFR

-246 KYFYVDTE
+246 KYFIVE
-254 QNKSVVKLRPF
+254 NGNVSLRPF

-270 GDKIDTLTALSS
+270 GDKIDTLTALSN

-338 LNDLNMSGWTKISQ
+338 LSDINMSGWTRISQ
-352 VEGKE
+352 VKDHE
-357 IGTSDPDFNTLT
+357 IGTVYPDFNTLN

-384 TFDGTMDTIGDGYNE
+384 TFDGSIDPIGDGYNE

-406 NGNEEIDTSVE
+406 NGNEEINVSED
-417 GQISI
+417 GKISI
-422 DKIFPVETP
+422 TKSFPVETP
-431 NTDNAGGTGDAG
+431 NNDNDGEGTETGDAG

-448 DSGDS
+448 VEGGGA
-453 SDLDENTDPES
+453 DLDGEGGESNDPQPQSETTNTDDENS
-464 QPESQS
+464 INFARR
-470 EPESTETG
+470 T
-478 EFNIAGH
+478 
-485 KTITKPTGFFDA
+485 TISNPTGFFDA

-503 GTKILCQAKGGGY
+503 GTKILCQANGGGY

-523 VTTGDK
+523 VTTEDDIDITTGK
-529 VDENNKV
+529 VTR
-536 IGTTL
+536 TTL
-541 TLTYETDGVAS
+541 TLTYETNGVKN
-552 PLFTTELTQK
+552 PLFTS
-562 VLDENGVVVKNADG
+562 A
-576 TDKTVTTVVET
+576 TTVKDEQTGKVT
-587 IAVCNTFVTS
+587 ITAPDSIAVCNTFVTC

-613 LVPPTSKMD
+613 LASPTSTMT
-622 SKLEW
+622 SKLDW

-677 DKDNALALCNF
+677 DKDNALAICNF
-688 PAISTFKKCDYTS
+688 PSISTFKSCDYTS

-732 DGNGASFASF
+732 EGNGASFASF
-742 NTPVVLSDGTVKTT
+742 NTPVVLSDGTVKTI

-766 FVAKYDSRFPY
+766 FVAKYDNRFPY

-847 LVIFL
+847 LVIYL

-876 KSKADTICSQI
+876 KSKADTICSQV

-899 CDESNNTDD
+899 CDETNNTDD

-926 CGKMV
+926 SGKMV

>member
-1 MALPNYLRTIKSSG
+1 MALPNYLSTIKSSG
-15 MYRFTFDKS
+15 LYRFTFDKS

-79 SLQALAVAPV
+79 SLQALAAGPV
-89 VVLNLK
+89 VILNLK
-95 PFNTVEGKPE
+95 PFNTNENNPE
-105 ELSVASFN
+105 KLSVASFN
-113 PSDKVTITA
+113 PSDNVMITA
-122 ETVLRKW
+122 ENVLRKW
-129 NVENVYNT
+129 DVENIYNT

-144 STGLGTR
+144 PSGLGTR
-151 YFEKFGNV
+151 YYEEFVGNT
-159 PAGDK
+159 PDGK
-164 EKYITISATDSA
+164 EKYITVSATDSV
-176 NTSCTF
+176 NTSCTY
-182 FIRGYRPDGYNITF
+182 FIRGHRPDGYNITF

-219 KLEEFFAEVFVFR
+219 KLEEYFAEVFVFR

-246 KYFYVDTE
+246 KYFIVENGKVT
-254 QNKSVVKLRPF
+254 LRPF

-270 GDKIDTLTALSS
+270 GDKIDTLSALAN

-287 FVGWYSGTLLPEFK
+287 FVGWYSGILLPEFK

-327 NIDALYDGSVK
+327 NIDALYDETVT
-338 LNDLNMSGWTKISQ
+338 LDDINMSGWTRISQ
-352 VEGKE
+352 ATGKE
-357 IGTSDPDFNTLT
+357 IGTDNPDFNTLT
-369 TLSFDG
+369 TLSFNG
-375 LKPTASILY
+375 LKPTASIVN
-384 TFDGTMDTIGDGYNE
+384 TADGKKHPIGESYNE

-406 NGNEEIDTSVE
+406 NGNEDVDTTSVA

-422 DKIFPVETP
+422 SKSF
-431 NTDNAGGTGDAG
+431 
-443 AGEGT
+443 
-448 DSGDS
+448 DSTNS
-453 SDLDENTDPES
+453 
-464 QPESQS
+464 
-470 EPESTETG
+470 
-478 EFNIAGH
+478 
-485 KTITKPTGFFDA
+485 TGFFDA
-497 LSVLSV
+497 LSTLGV
-503 GTKILCQAKGGGY
+503 GTKILCQSTNGY

-523 VTTGDK
+523 VSTGDNIDNDGNT
-529 VDENNKV
+529 V
-536 IGTTL
+536 GATL
-541 TLTYETDGVAS
+541 TLSYETKGGAISS
-552 PLFTTELTQK
+552 PFFTTGN
-562 VLDENGVVVKNADG
+562 ENNGAS
-576 TDKTVTTVVET
+576 
-587 IAVCNTFVTS
+587 IAVCNTFVTC

-613 LVPPTSKMD
+613 LAAPTSKMD

-632 RTLVDYE
+632 RTLVKYE
-639 GIRIAMT
+639 GIRLALT

-667 IKSTLSLIAK
+667 IKSTLTLIAK

-688 PAISTFKKCDYTS
+688 PSMSSFKNCEYTS

-710 TRFIKEG
+710 TRLIKEG
-717 GNKQKQ
+717 GNKQKP
-723 IGRKFTLPS
+723 IGRKFSLPS
-732 DGNGASFASF
+732 EGNGASFVTF
-742 NTPVVLSDGTVKTT
+742 NTSVVLSDGTVKTT
-756 CPSAALVSNN
+756 CPSAALVSND
-766 FVAKYDSRFPY
+766 FIAKYNSRFPY

-852 QDEIEKMLQAY
+852 QDEIEKMLRTY
-863 QWEFNTQALRDTI
+863 QWEFNTQALRDTV

-899 CDESNNTDD
+899 CDETNNTDD

-926 CGKMV
+926 SGKMV

>member
-15 MYRFTFDKS
+15 IYRFTFDKS
-24 EIPGELVE
+24 EIPGELIE
-32 NLRLIVGYS
+32 NLRLVVGYS
-41 EKGPFNTPVYVDSPS
+41 DKGPFNTPVFVDSPS
-56 KFIQIFGGI
+56 KFVQIFGGI

-79 SLQALAVAPV
+79 TLQALAAGPV
-89 VVLNLK
+89 IVLNLK
-95 PFNTVEGKPE
+95 PFNTNPDSPE

-113 PSDKVTITA
+113 PSDNVMITA
-122 ETVLRKW
+122 EEILRKW
-129 NVENVYNT
+129 DVEKVYNT
-137 TRFWTLE
+137 TRFWSLE
-144 STGLGTR
+144 PSGLGTR
-151 YFEKFGNV
+151 YYEKFGNNTQ
-159 PAGDK
+159 K
-164 EKYITISATDSA
+164 EKYITVSATDSI
-176 NTSCTF
+176 NTSCTY

-219 KLEEFFAEVFVFR
+219 KLEEYFAEVFVFR
-232 GQMTPAIATSESLS
+232 GQMTPAIASSESLS
-246 KYFYVDTE
+246 KYFIVENGEVT
-254 QNKSVVKLRPF
+254 LRPF

-270 GDKIDTLTALSS
+270 GDKIDTLSALSN

-287 FVGWYSGTLLPEFK
+287 YIGWYSGILLPEFK

-312 AFNSDYDNHKMMMNL
+312 AFNSDYDSHKMMMNL
-327 NIDALYDGSVK
+327 NIDALYDGNVT
-338 LNDLNMSGWTKISQ
+338 LDDINMSGWTRISQ
-352 VEGKE
+352 ATGKE
-357 IGTSDPDFNTLT
+357 IGKVNPDFNPLT
-369 TLSFDG
+369 TLSFNG

-384 TFDGTMDTIGDGYNE
+384 TFDGSIDTIGDGYNE

-406 NGNEEIDTSVE
+406 NGNEEVDTTVE
-417 GQISI
+417 GQISVS
-422 DKIFPVETP
+422 KLFNPVTP
-431 NTDNAGGTGDAG
+431 ASTLP
-443 AGEGT
+443 
-448 DSGDS
+448 DS
-453 SDLDENTDPES
+453 
-464 QPESQS
+464 
-470 EPESTETG
+470 
-478 EFNIAGH
+478 IAGRSA
-485 KTITKPTGFFDA
+485 ITNPTGFFDS
-497 LSVLSV
+497 LSVLGV

-523 VTTGDK
+523 VSTEDK
-529 VDENNKV
+529 IENNV
-536 IGTTL
+536 VTGTTL
-541 TLTYETDGVAS
+541 TLIYETDGVAS
-552 PLFTTELTQK
+552 PLFTSIKTETVGGQ
-562 VLDENGVVVKNADG
+562 
-576 TDKTVTTVVET
+576 TVTTGVES
-587 IAVCNTFVTS
+587 IAVCNTFVTA
-597 SCDEMTPAYF
+597 SCDEITPAYF

-613 LVPPTSKMD
+613 LTSPTSKMS

-632 RTLVDYE
+632 NTLVNYE
-639 GIRIAMT
+639 GIRIALT
-646 SRKDIQYHYLIDTFE
+646 SRKDIQYHYIIDTFE

-667 IKSTLSLIAK
+667 IKSTLTLIAK

-688 PAISTFKKCDYTS
+688 PSMSSFKNCDYTS

-710 TRFIKEG
+710 TRFIKDG

-732 DGNGASFASF
+732 EGNGASFASF

-766 FVAKYDSRFPY
+766 FLAKYNSRFPY

-899 CDESNNTDD
+899 CDDTNNTDD

-931 QTLTIYRKGGMSVS
+931 QTLTIYRKGGMSVA

>member
-15 MYRFTFDKS
+15 IYRFTFDKS

-41 EKGPFNTPVYVDSPS
+41 EKGPFNTPVYVDSSS
-56 KFIQIFGGI
+56 KFVQIFGGI

-79 SLQALAVAPV
+79 TLQALTAGPV

-95 PFNTVEGKPE
+95 PFNTNESKPE
-105 ELSVASFN
+105 QLSVASFN
-113 PSDKVTITA
+113 PSDNVAITA
-122 ETVLRKW
+122 DSVLKSW

-144 STGLGTR
+144 PSGLGTR
-151 YFEKFGNV
+151 YYEKFGKTD
-159 PAGDK
+159 GDK
-164 EKYITISATDSA
+164 EKYITVSATDSV
-176 NTSCTF
+176 NTSCTY
-182 FIRGYRPDGYNITF
+182 FIRGYRPNGYNITF

-214 GHEYD
+214 GHEFD
-219 KLEEFFAEVFVFR
+219 KLEEYFAEVFVFR

-246 KYFYVDTE
+246 KYFIVENGKVT
-254 QNKSVVKLRPF
+254 LRPF

-270 GDKIDTLTALSS
+270 GEKIDTLTALSN

-287 FVGWYSGTLLPEFK
+287 FVGWYSGILLPEFK
-301 GSNGSYISLDL
+301 GSEGSYISLDL

-327 NIDALYDGSVK
+327 NIDALYDGNVELS
-338 LNDLNMSGWTKISQ
+338 DINMSGWTRISMASGLDT
-352 VEGKE
+352 VN
-357 IGTSDPDFNTLT
+357 PDFNALT
-369 TLSFDG
+369 TLSFNG

-384 TFDGTMDTIGDGYNE
+384 TGTTPSIDTIGESYNE

-406 NGNEEIDTSVE
+406 NSTETVDTSVA

-422 DKIFPVETP
+422 TKSF
-431 NTDNAGGTGDAG
+431 NTQD
-443 AGEGT
+443 
-448 DSGDS
+448 
-453 SDLDENTDPES
+453 
-464 QPESQS
+464 
-470 EPESTETG
+470 
-478 EFNIAGH
+478 
-485 KTITKPTGFFDA
+485 PTGFFDA

-503 GTKILCQAKGGGY
+503 GTKILCQGESGY

-523 VTTGDK
+523 VST
-529 VDENNKV
+529 ENKIDNSGNITETK
-536 IGTTL
+536 L
-541 TLTYETDGVAS
+541 TLTYETAGVSS
-552 PLFTTELTQK
+552 PFFSDSGAES
-562 VLDENGVVVKNADG
+562 
-576 TDKTVTTVVET
+576 
-587 IAVCNTFVTS
+587 IAVCNTFVTC
-597 SCDEMTPAYF
+597 SCDELTPAYF

-613 LVPPTSKMD
+613 LTAPTSKMA

-632 RTLVDYE
+632 GTLVDYE
-639 GIRIAMT
+639 GIRIALT
-646 SRKDIQYHYLIDTFE
+646 SRKDIQYHYIIDTFE
-661 SFIGTE
+661 SFIGSE

-688 PAISTFKKCDYTS
+688 PAMSSFKNCDYTS

-723 IGRKFTLPS
+723 IARKFSLPS
-732 DGNGASFASF
+732 EGNGASFTSF
-742 NTPVVLSDGTVKTT
+742 NTPVILSDGTVKTT

-766 FVAKYDSRFPY
+766 FVAKYNSRFPY

-852 QDEIEKMLQAY
+852 QDEIEKMLQSY

-887 VGNGGMYKFVNV
+887 VGNGGMYKFINV
-899 CDESNNTDD
+899 CDETNNTDD

-918 TSIEPGMG
+918 TSIEPGIG
-926 CGKMV
+926 SGKMV

>member
-15 MYRFTFDKS
+15 IYRFTFDKS

-41 EKGPFNTPVYVDSPS
+41 EKGPFNTPVYVDSSS
-56 KFIQIFGGI
+56 KFVQIFGGI

-79 SLQALAVAPV
+79 TLQALTAGPV

-95 PFNTVEGKPE
+95 PFNTDKSKPE

-113 PSDKVTITA
+113 PSDDVAITA
-122 ETVLRKW
+122 DSVLKSW

-144 STGLGTR
+144 PSGLGTR
-151 YFEKFGNV
+151 YYEKFGKTD
-159 PAGDK
+159 GGK
-164 EKYITISATDSA
+164 EKYITVSATDSV
-176 NTSCTF
+176 NTSCTY
-182 FIRGYRPDGYNITF
+182 FIRGYRPNGYNITF

-214 GHEYD
+214 GHEFD
-219 KLEEFFAEVFVFR
+219 KLEEYFAEVFVFR

-246 KYFYVDTE
+246 KYFYIDNEEVVKTPATFDEDGNEIPAVTE
-254 QNKSVVKLRPF
+254 NRQIVKLRPF

-270 GDKIDTLTALSS
+270 GDKIDTLTALSN

-287 FVGWYSGTLLPEFK
+287 FVGWYSGILLPEFK
-301 GSNGSYISLDL
+301 GSEGSYISLDL
-312 AFNSDYDNHKMMMNL
+312 SFNSDYDNHKMMMNL

-338 LNDLNMSGWTKISQ
+338 LSDINMSGWTRISQ
-352 VEGKE
+352 ATDKE
-357 IGTSDPDFNTLT
+357 IGTVSPDFNPLK

-384 TFDGTMDTIGDGYNE
+384 TFDGATDNIGEGYNE

-406 NGNEEIDTSVE
+406 NGNEPVVTSKSGEISVT
-417 GQISI
+417 
-422 DKIFPVETP
+422 KRL
-431 NTDNAGGTGDAG
+431 GT
-443 AGEGT
+443 
-448 DSGDS
+448 
-453 SDLDENTDPES
+453 EN
-464 QPESQS
+464 
-470 EPESTETG
+470 
-478 EFNIAGH
+478 
-485 KTITKPTGFFDA
+485 PTGFFDA
-497 LSVLSV
+497 LSVLGV

-516 VTSTITN
+516 ITSTITN
-523 VTTGDK
+523 VSTSDK
-529 VDENNKV
+529 LDENGDIEETK
-536 IGTTL
+536 L
-541 TLTYETDGVAS
+541 TLTYETDGVSS
-552 PLFTTELTQK
+552 PLFS
-562 VLDENGVVVKNADG
+562 NSNASS
-576 TDKTVTTVVET
+576 
-587 IAVCNTFVTS
+587 IAVCNTFVTC
-597 SCDEMTPAYF
+597 SCDELTPAYF

-613 LVPPTSKMD
+613 LTAPTSKMA

-632 RTLVDYE
+632 GTLVDYE
-639 GIRIAMT
+639 GIRIALT
-646 SRKDIQYHYLIDTFE
+646 SRKDIQYHYIIDTFE
-661 SFIGTE
+661 SFIGSE

-688 PAISTFKKCDYTS
+688 PAMSSFKNCDYTS

-723 IGRKFTLPS
+723 IARKFSLPS
-732 DGNGASFASF
+732 EGNGASFASF
-742 NTPVVLSDGTVKTT
+742 NTPVILSDGTVKTT

-766 FVAKYDSRFPY
+766 FVAKYNSRFPY

-807 LEPMGVNCMVY
+807 LEPMGVNCMIY

-852 QDEIEKMLQAY
+852 QDEIEKMLQSY

-887 VGNGGMYKFVNV
+887 VGNGGMYKFINV
-899 CDESNNTDD
+899 CDETNNTDD

-926 CGKMV
+926 SGKMV

>member
-1 MALPNYLRTIKSSG
+1 MALPNYLSTIKSSG
-15 MYRFTFDKS
+15 IYRFTFDKS

-32 NLRLIVGYS
+32 NLRLLVGYS

-79 SLQALAVAPV
+79 SLQALTAGPI

-95 PFNTVEGKPE
+95 PFNTNKIKKEA
-105 ELSVASFN
+105 LSVASFN
-113 PSDKVTITA
+113 PSDDVVITA
-122 ETVLRKW
+122 ESVLRKW
-129 NVENVYNT
+129 KVENVYNT

-144 STGLGTR
+144 PSGLGTR
-151 YFEKFGNV
+151 YYEEFVGSTQ
-159 PAGDK
+159 GGK
-164 EKYITISATDSA
+164 EKYITVSATDSL
-176 NTSCTF
+176 NTSCTY

-209 PSYLE
+209 PSYLDRY
-214 GHEYD
+214 EYD
-219 KLEEFFAEVFVFR
+219 KLEEYFAEVFVFR
-232 GQMTPAIATSESLS
+232 GEMTPAIASSESLS
-246 KYFYVDTE
+246 KYFI
-254 QNKSVVKLRPF
+254 VKDGKVTLRPF

-270 GDKIDTLTALSS
+270 GDKIDTLSALSK

-287 FVGWYSGTLLPEFK
+287 FVGWYSGILLPEFK
-301 GSNGSYISLDL
+301 GSHGSYISLDL

-327 NIDALYDGSVK
+327 NIDALYDGNVT
-338 LNDLNMSGWTKISQ
+338 LDDINMSGWTRISQ
-352 VEGKE
+352 VEGNE
-357 IGTSDPDFNTLT
+357 IGSETTDFNTLT
-369 TLSFDG
+369 TLSFNG

-384 TFDGTMDTIGDGYNE
+384 TGEGVIQNVGESYNE

-406 NGNEEIDTSVE
+406 NDNDETIDTSVA

-422 DKIFPVETP
+422 SKSFNTP
-431 NTDNAGGTGDAG
+431 D
-443 AGEGT
+443 
-448 DSGDS
+448 
-453 SDLDENTDPES
+453 
-464 QPESQS
+464 
-470 EPESTETG
+470 TE
-478 EFNIAGH
+478 
-485 KTITKPTGFFDA
+485 TGFFDA
-497 LSVLSV
+497 LSTLSV
-503 GTKILCQAKGGGY
+503 GTKILCRTMMIGEYK
-516 VTSTITN
+516 TSTITN
-523 VTTGDK
+523 ISTGDII
-529 VDENNKV
+529 DENGNTV
-536 IGTTL
+536 GATL
-541 TLTYETDGVAS
+541 TLTYDRKTSVLSPFFTDPDNDNS
-552 PLFTTELTQK
+552 DNLTS
-562 VLDENGVVVKNADG
+562 
-576 TDKTVTTVVET
+576 
-587 IAVCNTFVTS
+587 IAVCNTFVTC
-597 SCDEMTPAYF
+597 SCDELTPAYF
-607 EGYTYN
+607 EGYEYYLTA
-613 LVPPTSKMD
+613 PTSKMY

-632 RTLVDYE
+632 GTLVDYE
-639 GIRIAMT
+639 GIRIALT
-646 SRKDIQYHYLIDTFE
+646 SRKDIQYHYLVDTFE
-661 SFIGTE
+661 SFVGTE
-667 IKSTLSLIAK
+667 IKSTLALIAK

-688 PAISTFKKCDYTS
+688 PAMSSFKNCDYTS

-710 TRFIKEG
+710 TRLIKEG
-717 GNKQKQ
+717 GNKQKPM
-723 IGRKFTLPS
+723 GRKFSLPS
-732 DGNGASFASF
+732 EGNGASFASF
-742 NTPVVLSDGTVKTT
+742 NTPVVLSDGTIKTT

-852 QDEIEKMLQAY
+852 QDEIEKMLQTY

-887 VGNGGMYKFVNV
+887 VGNGGMYTFVNV
-899 CDESNNTDD
+899 CDETNNTDD

-926 CGKMV
+926 SGKMV

>member
-32 NLRLIVGYS
+32 NLRLVVGYS

-79 SLQALAVAPV
+79 TLQALTAGPV

-95 PFNTVEGKPE
+95 PFNTAENNPE
-105 ELSVASFN
+105 QLSVASFN
-113 PSDKVTITA
+113 PSDNVAITA
-122 ETVLRKW
+122 TDVLQKW

-144 STGLGTR
+144 PSGLGTR
-151 YFEKFGNV
+151 YYEELVNGTQ
-159 PAGDK
+159 GGK
-164 EKYITISATDSA
+164 EKYITVSATDSV
-176 NTSCTF
+176 NTSCTY

-219 KLEEFFAEVFVFR
+219 KLEEYFAEVFVFR

-246 KYFYVDTE
+246 KYFIVENGNVT
-254 QNKSVVKLRPF
+254 LRPF

-270 GDKIDTLTALSS
+270 GDKIDTLAALSN

-287 FVGWYSGTLLPEFK
+287 FVGWYSGILIPEFK

-327 NIDALYDGSVK
+327 NIDALYDGNVT
-338 LNDLNMSGWTKISQ
+338 LNDINMAGWTRISQ
-352 VEGKE
+352 PTGNEVGKVN
-357 IGTSDPDFNTLT
+357 PDFNTLQ
-369 TLSFDG
+369 TLSFNG

-384 TFDGTMDTIGDGYNE
+384 TFDGSIDTIGDSYNE

-406 NGNEEIDTSVE
+406 NGDEVVDTNTP

-422 DKIFPVETP
+422 SKLFATENAATTLSTPVAGRS
-431 NTDNAGGTGDAG
+431 NISNA
-443 AGEGT
+443 
-448 DSGDS
+448 
-453 SDLDENTDPES
+453 
-464 QPESQS
+464 
-470 EPESTETG
+470 
-478 EFNIAGH
+478 
-485 KTITKPTGFFDA
+485 TGFFDA
-497 LSVLSV
+497 LSTLGV

-523 VTTGDK
+523 VSTEDK
-529 VDENNKV
+529 IENGV
-536 IGTTL
+536 ATGTTL
-541 TLTYETDGVAS
+541 TLIYETTGVLS
-552 PLFTTELTQK
+552 PLFT
-562 VLDENGVVVKNADG
+562 NSNA
-576 TDKTVTTVVET
+576 TS
-587 IAVCNTFVTS
+587 IAVCNTFVTA

-632 RTLVDYE
+632 KTLVDYE
-639 GIRIAMT
+639 GIRIALT

-667 IKSTLSLIAK
+667 IKSTLTLIAK

-688 PAISTFKKCDYTS
+688 PSMTSFKNCDYTS

-732 DGNGASFASF
+732 EGNGASFASF

-766 FVAKYDSRFPY
+766 FVAKYDNRFPY

-887 VGNGGMYKFVNV
+887 VGNGGMYKFINV
-899 CDESNNTDD
+899 CDETNNTDD

-926 CGKMV
+926 SGKMV

>member
-24 EIPGELVE
+24 EIPGKLVE

-79 SLQALAVAPV
+79 TLQALTAGPV

-95 PFNTVEGKPE
+95 PFNTVESKPE
-105 ELSVASFN
+105 KLSVASFN
-113 PSDKVTITA
+113 PSDNVAIT
-122 ETVLRKW
+122 TNDVLQKW

-144 STGLGTR
+144 PSGLGTR
-151 YFEKFGNV
+151 YYEELVNGTQ
-159 PAGDK
+159 GGK
-164 EKYITISATDSA
+164 EKYITVSATDSV
-176 NTSCTF
+176 NTSCTY

-219 KLEEFFAEVFVFR
+219 KLEEYFAEVFVFR

-246 KYFYVDTE
+246 KYFIVEDGNVT
-254 QNKSVVKLRPF
+254 LRPF

-270 GDKIDTLTALSS
+270 GDKIDTLSALSN

-287 FVGWYSGTLLPEFK
+287 FVGWYSGILIPEFK

-327 NIDALYDGSVK
+327 NIDALYDGNVA
-338 LNDLNMSGWTKISQ
+338 LNDINMAGWTRISQ

-357 IGTSDPDFNTLT
+357 IGTATPDFNTLQ
-369 TLSFDG
+369 TLSFNG
-375 LKPTASILY
+375 LKPTASVLY
-384 TFDGTMDTIGDGYNE
+384 TFDGTMDSIGDGYNE

-406 NGNEEIDTSVE
+406 NGNEDIDTDTV

-422 DKIFPVETP
+422 SKLFDTENAETTLSTPVA
-431 NTDNAGGTGDAG
+431 DR
-443 AGEGT
+443 
-448 DSGDS
+448 S
-453 SDLDENTDPES
+453 
-464 QPESQS
+464 
-470 EPESTETG
+470 
-478 EFNIAGH
+478 NIAN
-485 KTITKPTGFFDA
+485 PTGFFDA

-503 GTKILCQAKGGGY
+503 GTKILCQSTNGY

-523 VTTGDK
+523 VSTGDII
-529 VDENNKV
+529 ENDDV

-541 TLTYETDGVAS
+541 TLTYET
-552 PLFTTELTQK
+552 
-562 VLDENGVVVKNADG
+562 NGVSSPFFTNSNA
-576 TDKTVTTVVET
+576 TS

-613 LVPPTSKMD
+613 LVPPTSKMS

-639 GIRIAMT
+639 GIRIALT

-677 DKDNALALCNF
+677 DKDNALAICNF
-688 PAISTFKKCDYTS
+688 PSMTSFKNCDYTS

-732 DGNGASFASF
+732 EGNGASFASF

-766 FVAKYDSRFPY
+766 FVAKYDNRFPY

-887 VGNGGMYKFVNV
+887 VGNGGMYKFINV
-899 CDESNNTDD
+899 CDETNNTDD

-926 CGKMV
+926 GGKMV

>member
-41 EKGPFNTPVYVDSPS
+41 DKGPFNTPVYVDSPS
-56 KFIQIFGGI
+56 KFTQLFGGI

-79 SLQALAVAPV
+79 TLQALTAGPV

-95 PFNTVEGKPE
+95 PFNTDANKPE
-105 ELSVASFN
+105 TLGVASFN
-113 PSDKVTITA
+113 PSDA
-122 ETVLRKW
+122 TVLSDIIKNW
-129 NVENVYNT
+129 DVENVYNT

-144 STGLGTR
+144 SNGLGTR
-151 YFEKFGNV
+151 YFEKFGN
-159 PAGDK
+159 PATGDN
-164 EKYITISATDSA
+164 EKYITVSATDSV
-176 NTSCTF
+176 NTSCTY

-196 SEWYSSVLNGEEL
+196 NEWYSNVLNGEDL

-214 GHEYD
+214 GHEFD
-219 KLEEFFAEVFVFR
+219 KIEEYFAEIFVFR
-232 GQMTPAIATSESLS
+232 GQMTPEIASSEALS
-246 KYFYVDTE
+246 KYFEIETKTE
-254 QNKSVVKLRPF
+254 NNVTKQIVKLRPF

-270 GDKIDTLTALSS
+270 GDKIDTLATLSN
-282 DSNSN
+282 DPNSN
-287 FVGWYSGTLLPEFK
+287 FVGWYSGSLLPEFK

-312 AFNSDYDNHKMMMNL
+312 AFNANYDNHKMMMDF
-327 NIDALYDGSVK
+327 NIDALYDGTVT
-338 LNDLNMSGWTKISQ
+338 LDDLNMSGWTKIGFDANS
-352 VEGKE
+352 G
-357 IGTSDPDFNTLT
+357 IGSATPKFVGLSM
-369 TLSFDG
+369 LSFQK
-375 LKPTASILY
+375 LNPTASIIY
-384 TFDGTMDTIGDGYNE
+384 TFDGTNDTIGDGYNE

-406 NGNEEIDTSVE
+406 NGEEELDLETP

-422 DKIFPVETP
+422 TKEYT
-431 NTDNAGGTGDAG
+431 AEAG

-448 DSGDS
+448 DEGDGAS
-453 SDLDENTDPES
+453 LDTFKFRGVQRS
-464 QPESQS
+464 
-470 EPESTETG
+470 
-478 EFNIAGH
+478 
-485 KTITKPTGFFDA
+485 ITKPNGFYDA
-497 LSVLSV
+497 LASLTV
-503 GTKILCQAKGGGY
+503 GTKLLCLGAGNKY
-516 VTSTITN
+516 VTTTITN
-523 VTTGDK
+523 ISSVNS
-529 VDENNKV
+529 VDQNNN
-536 IGTTL
+536 ITSTTL
-541 TLTYETDGVAS
+541 TLSYETNGVTS
-552 PLFTTELTQK
+552 PLITLSNEPQ
-562 VLDENGVVVKNADG
+562 A
-576 TDKTVTTVVET
+576 
-587 IAVCNTFVTS
+587 IAVCNTFVTC
-597 SCDEMTPAYF
+597 SCDNMRPAYF

-613 LVPPTSKMD
+613 LASPTSSMS

-627 QDKIF
+627 QNTILD
-632 RTLVDYE
+632 TLVRYE
-639 GIRIAMT
+639 GIRIALT

-661 SFIGTE
+661 SFVASE
-667 IKSTLSLIAK
+667 IKSHLTLIAK
-677 DKDNALALCNF
+677 EKDNTLAICNF
-688 PAISTFKKCDYTS
+688 PSISTFKKCDYTS

-723 IGRKFTLPS
+723 IGRIFSLPS
-732 DGNGASFASF
+732 DGNGASFATF
-742 NTPVVLSDGTVKTT
+742 NTSVVLSDGTVKTT

-766 FVAKYDSRFPY
+766 FAAKYDSRFPY

-792 LVGPDFNFSRADLDN
+792 LVGPDFNYSRADLDN

-847 LVIFL
+847 LVIYL

-887 VGNGGMYKFVNV
+887 VGNGGMYKYLNV
-899 CDESNNTDD
+899 CDETNNTDD

-931 QTLTIYRKGGMSVS
+931 QTLTIYRKGGMSVA

>member
-41 EKGPFNTPVYVDSPS
+41 EKGPFNNPVYVDSPS

-79 SLQALAVAPV
+79 TLQALTAGPV

-95 PFNTVEGKPE
+95 PFNTDENDPE
-105 ELSVASFN
+105 QLSVASFN
-113 PSDKVTITA
+113 PSDNVAITA
-122 ETVLRKW
+122 ESVLKSW

-144 STGLGTR
+144 PSGLGTR
-151 YFEKFGNV
+151 YYEELVNGTQ
-159 PAGDK
+159 GGK
-164 EKYITISATDSA
+164 EKYITVSATDSV
-176 NTSCTF
+176 NTSCTY

-219 KLEEFFAEVFVFR
+219 KLEEYFAEVFVFR

-246 KYFYVDTE
+246 KYFIVEDGNVT
-254 QNKSVVKLRPF
+254 LRPF

-270 GDKIDTLTALSS
+270 GDKIDTLTALSN

-287 FVGWYSGTLLPEFK
+287 FVGWYSGILIPEFK

-327 NIDALYDGSVK
+327 NIDALYDGNVT
-338 LNDLNMSGWTKISQ
+338 LNDINMAGWTRISQ

-357 IGTSDPDFNTLT
+357 IGTTTPDFSTLQ
-369 TLSFDG
+369 TLSFNG

-406 NGNEEIDTSVE
+406 NGTEVIDTSVD

-422 DKIFPVETP
+422 DKLFPVETP
-431 NTDNAGGTGDAG
+431 NTDNTGDTGEAG
-443 AGEGT
+443 AGTGT
-448 DSGDS
+448 DSGDAP
-453 SDLDENTDPES
+453 DLDNTEPES
-464 QPESQS
+464 QPEAQS
-470 EPESTETG
+470 EPETTE
-478 EFNIAGH
+478 EINIAGH

-503 GTKILCQAKGGGY
+503 GTKILCQATGGGY

-523 VTTGDK
+523 VTTGDIIDDGE
-529 VDENNKV
+529 VT
-536 IGTTL
+536 GTTL

-552 PLFTTELTQK
+552 PFFS
-562 VLDENGVVVKNADG
+562 NSNA
-576 TDKTVTTVVET
+576 TS
-587 IAVCNTFVTS
+587 IAVCNTFVTA
-597 SCDEMTPAYF
+597 SCDEMTPTYF
-607 EGYTYN
+607 KGYTYN
-613 LVPPTSKMD
+613 LVPPTSKMS

-632 RTLVDYE
+632 NTLVNYE
-639 GIRIAMT
+639 GIRIALT

-667 IKSTLSLIAK
+667 IKSTLTLIAK
-677 DKDNALALCNF
+677 DKDNALAICNF
-688 PAISTFKKCDYTS
+688 PSMTSFKNCDYTS
-701 FTDSEGRLQ
+701 FTDAEGRLQ

-732 DGNGASFASF
+732 EGNGASFASF

-887 VGNGGMYKFVNV
+887 VGNGGMYKFLNV
-899 CDESNNTDD
+899 CDETNNTDD

-926 CGKMV
+926 SGKMV

>member
-15 MYRFTFDKS
+15 IYRFTFDKS

-56 KFIQIFGGI
+56 KFVQIFGGI

-79 SLQALAVAPV
+79 TLQALTAGPV

-95 PFNTVEGKPE
+95 PFNTVESNPE
-105 ELSVASFN
+105 KLSVASFN
-113 PSDKVTITA
+113 PSDDVTITA
-122 ETVLRKW
+122 ESVLKKW

-144 STGLGTR
+144 PSGLGTR
-151 YFEKFGNV
+151 YHEKFASNTQD
-159 PAGDK
+159 DK
-164 EKYITISATDSA
+164 EKYITVSATDSVS
-176 NTSCTF
+176 TSCTY

-219 KLEEFFAEVFVFR
+219 KLEEYFAEVFVFR

-246 KYFYVDTE
+246 KYFIVE
-254 QNKSVVKLRPF
+254 NGNVKLRPF

-270 GDKIDTLTALSS
+270 GDKIDTLTALSN

-287 FVGWYSGTLLPEFK
+287 FVGWYSGILLPEFK
-301 GSNGSYISLDL
+301 GSNSSYISLDL
-312 AFNSDYDNHKMMMNL
+312 SFNSDYDNHKMMMNL
-327 NIDALYDGSVK
+327 NIDALYDGNVT
-338 LNDLNMSGWTKISQ
+338 LDDINMSGWTRISQ
-352 VEGKE
+352 VAGNE
-357 IGTSDPDFNTLT
+357 IGKVNPDFNTLK

-375 LKPTASILY
+375 LKPTASVLY
-384 TFDGTMDTIGDGYNE
+384 TFDGTMDSIGDGYNE

-406 NGNEEIDTSVE
+406 NGNEIVDTSVE

-422 DKIFPVETP
+422 DKLFPVETP
-431 NTDNAGGTGDAG
+431 NTDNTGGTGDVG

-448 DSGDS
+448 SEGDDA
-453 SDLDENTDPES
+453 DLDENVEPE
-464 QPESQS
+464 PQS
-470 EPESTETG
+470 EPETTGTE

-503 GTKILCQAKGGGY
+503 GTKILCQAEGGGY

-523 VTTGDK
+523 VSTGNIIDTEGK
-529 VDENNKV
+529 VT
-536 IGTTL
+536 GATL
-541 TLTYETDGVAS
+541 TLTYETDGVES
-552 PLFTTELTQK
+552 PFFTNIKTETIEVEGESQIITT
-562 VLDENGVVVKNADG
+562 GV
-576 TDKTVTTVVET
+576 ES
-587 IAVCNTFVTS
+587 IAVCNTFVTV

-613 LVPPTSKMD
+613 LTSPTSKMS
-622 SKLEW
+622 SKLDW

-639 GIRIAMT
+639 GIRIALT

-667 IKSTLSLIAK
+667 IKSTLTLIAK
-677 DKDNALALCNF
+677 DKDNTLALCNF
-688 PAISTFKKCDYTS
+688 PAMSSFKNCDYTS

-717 GNKQKQ
+717 GNKQRQ

-732 DGNGASFASF
+732 ESNGASFASF

-887 VGNGGMYKFVNV
+887 VGNGGMYKFINV
-899 CDESNNTDD
+899 CDETNNTDD

-926 CGKMV
+926 SGKMI